1 MLNLKIRNNV
11 DKPIYEQ
18 IIIQIKNSIISG
30 ELQQKEMLPSIRTL
44 AKELQIS
51 VITTKRAYEELE
63 KEGLV
68 YSIAGKGFFVSDKNI
83 DILREKK
90 IQMLEEKLMD
100 IVSECTD
107 AGLSIEDIHDIID
120 VMSEEK
126 NSSSDKE
133 CDE

>member
-1 MLNLKIRNNV
+1 MINIKIKNNI

-18 IIIQIKNSIISG
+18 IIIQIKNSIIAG
-30 ELQQKEMLPSIRTL
+30 EVSQNEMLPSIRTL

-68 YSIAGKGFFVSDKNI
+68 YSIAGKGFFVADKNV

-90 IQMLEEKLMD
+90 ISMLEEKLQE
-100 IVSECTD
+100 VVNECVE
-107 AGLSIEDIHDIID
+107 AGLSVEDIHDIID
-120 VMSEEK
+120 VMSGGA
-126 NSSSDKE
+126 E
-133 CDE
+133 C

>member
-1 MLNLKIRNNV
+1 MLNIKIKNNV

-63 KEGLV
+63 KEGLI
-68 YSIAGKGFFVSDKNI
+68 YGIAGKGFFVSDKNI

-107 AGLSIEDIHDIID
+107 AGLSIEDIHSIID

-126 NSSSDKE
+126 NQRAYKE

>member
-1 MLNLKIRNNV
+1 MLNIKIKNNV

-30 ELQQKEMLPSIRTL
+30 ELRQEEMLPSIRTL

-68 YSIAGKGFFVSDKNI
+68 YSVAGKGFFVADKNI

-100 IVSECTD
+100 IVFECTD

-120 VMSEEK
+120 VMSEGK
-126 NSSSDKE
+126 VKRHYKE
-133 CDE
+133 RDE

>member
-1 MLNLKIRNNV
+1 VLNIRIKSNI

-18 IIIQIKNSIISG
+18 IIVQIKNSIISG
-30 ELQQKEMLPSIRTL
+30 EVKPREMLPSIRSL

-68 YSIAGKGFFVSDKNI
+68 FSIAGKGFFIADENI

-90 IQMLEEKLMD
+90 IRLLEEKICE
-100 IVSECTD
+100 IVKECEE
-107 AGLSIEDIHDIID
+107 AGLTIQDIHEIID
-120 VMSEEK
+120 VMSERKEK
-126 NSSSDKE
+126 
-133 CDE
+133 